1 MKRLGKIEKVRLRDI
16 WNHEAHDFTQWLA
29 KEENITSLLDE
40 ISISAENIKT
50 EDNAGQFN
58 VDITAD
64 ESETGKKII
73 IENQLERTDHKHLGQ
88 LLTYASSFDACIIVW
103 VVADFREEHKKA
115 IEWFNENMNE
125 AISFFLVKT
134 EVWQIGDSNPAV
146 KFNVIVE
153 PNNWAKITRNSGTTE
168 RAITESKLTKLKFWE
183 GLIDYSE
190 EFKSQLRITQKAKP
204 QHWYVIAI
212 GSSNAHLSA
221 TINTRD
227 NFIGI
232 EIYFPKDKSQFYKIY
247 NYRIEFEAILNGFEI
262 SWEPL
267 PDKQASR
274 IRVVFNC
281 NPNDESKWESYY
293 KWMISTGELMQKA
306 YRKIISKK

>member
-1 MKRLGKIEKVRLRDI
+1 MKKLGRIEKVKLREV
-16 WNHEAHDFTQWLA
+16 WSHEAHDFTRWLA
-29 KEENITSLLDE
+29 LDENISALLDE
-40 ISISAENIKT
+40 ISISAENVKT

-103 VVADFREEHKKA
+103 VVADYREEHKKA
-115 IEWFNENMNE
+115 IEWFNENMIDS
-125 AISFFLVKT
+125 ISFFLVKT
-134 EVWQIGDSNPAV
+134 EVWQIGDSSPAV

-153 PNNWAKITRNSGTTE
+153 PNNWAKITRNSNTTE
-168 RAITESKLTKLKFWE
+168 RAITESKLAKLRFWE
-183 GLIDYSE
+183 GLVDYSDSV
-190 EFKSQLRITQKAKP
+190 KNDLRISQKAKP

-221 TINTRD
+221 TVNTRE
-227 NFIGI
+227 NFIGM
-232 EIYFPKDKSQFYKIY
+232 EIYFPKDKAQFQKIFE
-247 NYRIEFEAILNGFEI
+247 RREGFEALMNGAQL

-267 PDKQASR
+267 PEKQASR
-274 IRVVFNC
+274 IRTVFEC
-281 NPNDESKWESYY
+281 DPNDESKWPEYY
-293 KWMISTGELMQKA
+293 KWMIATGESMQKA
-306 YRKIISKK
+306 YKRTNSRS